1 MCDFRSRRHTVLQ
14 RAACVQMRW
23 ESAAALALVC
33 VSPDLLHSLLPD
45 AATAECILRDEPLP
59 DLHAGATS
67 LSGLLRSGLG
77 RLGVKVGR
85 AEMGCR

>member
-1 MCDFRSRRHTVLQ
+1 MLCWQHCSMPADVVGTQLLLG
-14 RAACVQMRW
+14 
-23 ESAAALALVC
+23 ALP
-33 VSPDLLHSLLPD
+33 PDLLHALLPV

-85 AEMGCR
+85 AETVCR